1 MTAAGAGT
9 GADATGVTRAAAGMG
24 VATAASRFIGFARIL
39 VIAAVLGTTFLGNAY
54 QSSNAVSNVLFE
66 LLAAGALSAVL
77 VPTFVE
83 LLDRD
88 DQPEAERLA
97 GRLLGV
103 ALVVL
108 GVVAIIGILAAPLD
122 RRRAHDRR
130 LGPEDRGA
138 AARALDVPAA
148 VLRPADPPVRDRR
161 GVRSRCSTPSG
172 SSRSPRWRR
181 SASRSWSSS
190 RWDCSG
196 VVAGPDPGLDLS
208 TGERLIL
215 ALGATLGV
223 AAFVGIPT
231 IALHRTG
238 FRLRPRLARHHDEAV
253 REVLGRSGWAVFQ
266 HSMIGLLLLAA
277 IIVGNTVEGGTLAYQ
292 VAWVFFLA
300 PYAVLAQPIHTAI
313 LPDLTRQAKDPDHF
327 ASSLRWA
334 LDSMAVLIV
343 PVAGMLV
350 ALALPIMQVAAFGQA
365 TKAGGVGL
373 LAHGA
378 GIPRDRPL
386 HVQRVPPLRARRTTR
401 SATPGRPR
409 SSRSS
414 PRWPASAVMVAGGVL
429 TSGRTTVAFLGLG
442 HSVAYAVGA
451 LVLWIGLA
459 RRTGH
464 LVVPA
469 SLGALDRGHRT
480 ARRGCLGPRPGDRSR
495 RPPRDGAPRRGDR
508 ARRRRDLRGRAA
520 RDRRRTEP
528 APEATV
534 RSERGSTF
542 PRTVHRHEETLDP
555 AGRARI
561 ARRAAG
567 RRCPDRAR
575 DAGRGGGVRPDR
587 AARPRVLDPVR
598 LLGRPRPVRGAQP
611 RAIPRRRGHRRP
623 HHAVGAPRDEARRRV
638 PDPQRGHACGR

>member
-108 GVVAIIGILAAPLD
+108 GVVAIIGILAAPLIAD
-122 RRRAHDRR
+122 VLTTGVSDPKIAEQQRDLSTFLLRFTVPQILLYAI
-130 LGPEDRGA
+130 GA
-138 AARALDVPAA
+138 VSVA
-148 VLRPADPPVRDRR
+148 VLYAKRKLAVTAMAPIGLTVVVVVAMGLFRI
-161 GVRSRCSTPSG
+161 
-172 SSRSPRWRR
+172 
-181 SASRSWSSS
+181 
-190 RWDCSG
+190 
-196 VVAGPDPGLDLS
+196 VAGPDPGLELS

-266 HSMIGLLLLAA
+266 HSMIGMLLLAA

-343 PVAGMLV
+343 PVAGVLV

-373 LAHGA
+373 LAMALATLAIGLYTYSAFLLFARAYYALGDSRTPALVAILSAVA
-378 GIPRDRPL
+378 GI
-386 HVQRVPPLRARRTTR
+386 
-401 SATPGRPR
+401 G
-409 SSRSS
+409 
-414 PRWPASAVMVAGGVL
+414 VMVAGGVL

-464 LVVPA
+464 LIVPA
-469 SLGALDRGHRT
+469 SLGRSIAVTAPLAVGAWAL
-480 ARRGCLGPRPGDRSR
+480 
-495 RPPRDGAPRRGDR
+495 
-508 ARRRRDLRGRAA
+508 
-520 RDRRRTEP
+520 
-528 APEATV
+528 V
-534 RSERGSTF
+534 R
-542 PRTVHRHEETLDP
+542 VIDP
-555 AGRARI
+555 AGRLATALLVVGI
-561 ARRAAG
+561 VLV
-567 RRCPDRAR
+567 
-575 DAGRGGGVRPDR
+575 GGVIYV
-587 AARPRVLDPVR
+587 AAL
-598 LLGRPRPVRGAQP
+598 
-611 RAIPRRRGHRRP
+611 RAIG
-623 HHAVGAPRDEARRRV
+623 GAPSLHPKPPSAPSAVDV
-638 PDPQRGHACGR
+638 PPYGAPA

>member
-1 MTAAGAGT
+1 VTAAGAGT

-88 DQPEAERLA
+88 DQLEAERLA

-108 GVVAIIGILAAPLD
+108 GVVAIIGILAAPLIAD
-122 RRRAHDRR
+122 LLTTGVSDPKIAEQQRDLSTFLLRFTVPQILLYAI
-130 LGPEDRGA
+130 GA
-138 AARALDVPAA
+138 VSVA
-148 VLRPADPPVRDRR
+148 VLYAKRKLAVTAMAPIGLTVVVVVAMGLFR
-161 GVRSRCSTPSG
+161 
-172 SSRSPRWRR
+172 
-181 SASRSWSSS
+181 
-190 RWDCSG
+190 
-196 VVAGPDPGLDLS
+196 VVAGPDPGLELS

-266 HSMIGLLLLAA
+266 HSMIGMLLLAA

-373 LAHGA
+373 LAMALATLAIGLYTYSAFLLFARAYYALGDSRTPALVAILSAVA
-378 GIPRDRPL
+378 GI
-386 HVQRVPPLRARRTTR
+386 
-401 SATPGRPR
+401 G
-409 SSRSS
+409 
-414 PRWPASAVMVAGGVL
+414 VMVAGGVL

-464 LVVPA
+464 LIVPA
-469 SLGALDRGHRT
+469 SLGRSIAVTAPLAVGAWAL
-480 ARRGCLGPRPGDRSR
+480 
-495 RPPRDGAPRRGDR
+495 
-508 ARRRRDLRGRAA
+508 
-520 RDRRRTEP
+520 
-528 APEATV
+528 V
-534 RSERGSTF
+534 R
-542 PRTVHRHEETLDP
+542 VIDP
-555 AGRARI
+555 AGRLATALLVVGI
-561 ARRAAG
+561 VLV
-567 RRCPDRAR
+567 
-575 DAGRGGGVRPDR
+575 GGVIYV
-587 AARPRVLDPVR
+587 AAL
-598 LLGRPRPVRGAQP
+598 
-611 RAIPRRRGHRRP
+611 RAIG
-623 HHAVGAPRDEARRRV
+623 GAPSLHPKPPSAPSAVDV
-638 PDPQRGHACGR
+638 PPYGAPA

>member
-1 MTAAGAGT
+1 MTAAGGGT

-108 GVVAIIGILAAPLD
+108 GVVAIIGILAAPLIAD
-122 RRRAHDRR
+122 VLTTGVSDPKIAEQQRDLSTFLLRFTVPQVLLYAI
-130 LGPEDRGA
+130 GA
-138 AARALDVPAA
+138 VSVA
-148 VLRPADPPVRDRR
+148 VLYAKRKLAVTAMAPIGLTVVVVVAMGLFR
-161 GVRSRCSTPSG
+161 
-172 SSRSPRWRR
+172 
-181 SASRSWSSS
+181 
-190 RWDCSG
+190 
-196 VVAGPDPGLDLS
+196 VVAGPDPGLELS

-266 HSMIGLLLLAA
+266 HSMIGMLLLAA

-373 LAHGA
+373 LAMALATLAIGLYTYSAFLLFARAYYALGDSRTPALVAILSAVA
-378 GIPRDRPL
+378 GI
-386 HVQRVPPLRARRTTR
+386 
-401 SATPGRPR
+401 G
-409 SSRSS
+409 
-414 PRWPASAVMVAGGVL
+414 VMVAGGVL

-464 LVVPA
+464 LIVPA
-469 SLGALDRGHRT
+469 SLGRSIAVTAPLAVGAWAL
-480 ARRGCLGPRPGDRSR
+480 
-495 RPPRDGAPRRGDR
+495 
-508 ARRRRDLRGRAA
+508 
-520 RDRRRTEP
+520 
-528 APEATV
+528 V
-534 RSERGSTF
+534 R
-542 PRTVHRHEETLDP
+542 VIDP
-555 AGRARI
+555 AGRLATALLVVGI
-561 ARRAAG
+561 VLV
-567 RRCPDRAR
+567 
-575 DAGRGGGVRPDR
+575 GGVIYV
-587 AARPRVLDPVR
+587 AAL
-598 LLGRPRPVRGAQP
+598 
-611 RAIPRRRGHRRP
+611 RAIG
-623 HHAVGAPRDEARRRV
+623 GAPSLHPKPPSAPSAVDV
-638 PDPQRGHACGR
+638 PPYGAPA